1 MNFFLKKL
9 PKILFVNF
17 LILFFFIVLIEL
29 FFGYWFDKDNFGPYM
44 REHRMKNQPTII
56 SFEKPSS
63 CKISKTKFQQFIF
76 FDGGAWKNL
85 LKNIENVLFFLK
97 DIFAGPLFSKT
108 HLSMISFAFEI
119 SSF

>member
-56 SFEKPSS
+56 SFENETYKYNY
-63 CKISKTKFQQFIF
+63 
-76 FDGGAWKNL
+76 KNL
-85 LKNIENVLFFLK
+85 LYH
-97 DIFAGPLFSKT
+97 PQSSK
-108 HLSMISFAFEI
+108 
-119 SSF
+119 